1 MPSIYAQD
9 RMPHSAMN
17 HLYRRPRSG
26 YALLIFPGC
35 SNLVFDLVGTLCR
48 AALSF
53 FVASFFEEQE
63 RTV

>member
-1 MPSIYAQD
+1 
-9 RMPHSAMN
+9 MPHSAMN